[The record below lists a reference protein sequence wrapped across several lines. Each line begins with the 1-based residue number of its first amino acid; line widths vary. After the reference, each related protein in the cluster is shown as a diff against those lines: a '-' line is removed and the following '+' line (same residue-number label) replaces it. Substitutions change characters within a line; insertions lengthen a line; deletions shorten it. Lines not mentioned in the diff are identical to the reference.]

1 MNSETK
7 RRHKNNEKNVYM
19 YKENMDDNSKKK
31 NIENA
36 KGRERKISEKNLD
49 NNTKKNTK
57 TTKSVK
63 TKILEKILAI
73 IQKIEKEKLV
83 LKEINLSKNARK
95 RIDYKHLQMR
105 KDVEWFTLRYL
116 RQRLLVNFRKNL
128 NQQGPTYVCNKY

>member
-73 IQKIEKEKLV
+73 IQK
-83 LKEINLSKNARK
+83 NRK
-95 RIDYKHLQMR
+95 RKAST
-105 KDVEWFTLRYL
+105 EG
-116 RQRLLVNFRKNL
+116 N
-128 NQQGPTYVCNKY
+128 

>member
-1 MNSETK
+1 
-7 RRHKNNEKNVYM
+7 
-19 YKENMDDNSKKK
+19 MDDNSKKK

-73 IQKIEKEKLV
+73 IQK
-83 LKEINLSKNARK
+83 NRKN
-95 RIDYKHLQMR
+95 YKHLQMR

-116 RQRLLVNFRKNL
+116 RQRLLVNFRKN
-128 NQQGPTYVCNKY
+128 

>member
-1 MNSETK
+1 MMKKMYTCTK
-7 RRHKNNEKNVYM
+7 KIWMIIR
-19 YKENMDDNSKKK
+19 KKK

-73 IQKIEKEKLV
+73 IQK
-83 LKEINLSKNARK
+83 NRK
-95 RIDYKHLQMR
+95 RKAST
-105 KDVEWFTLRYL
+105 EG
-116 RQRLLVNFRKNL
+116 N
-128 NQQGPTYVCNKY
+128 